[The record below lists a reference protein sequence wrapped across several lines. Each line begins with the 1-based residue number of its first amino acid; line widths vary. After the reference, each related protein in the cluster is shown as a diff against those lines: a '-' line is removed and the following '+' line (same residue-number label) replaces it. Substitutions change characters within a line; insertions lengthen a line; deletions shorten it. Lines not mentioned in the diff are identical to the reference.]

1 MPPELTDVLGA
12 MAASPEL
19 MQTLNDP
26 EVRALM
32 KEPANLTALA
42 AMLKN
47 AAAVS
52 KAAQNP
58 ANTPTNPSSQA
69 A

>member
-1 MPPELTDVLGA
+1 
-12 MAASPEL
+12 MAGSPEL
-19 MQTLNDP
+19 MATLNDP
-26 EVRALM
+26 DVRALM
-32 KEPANLTALA
+32 KEPGNLVALA

-58 ANTPTNPSSQA
+58 ANNPTKPDAQA